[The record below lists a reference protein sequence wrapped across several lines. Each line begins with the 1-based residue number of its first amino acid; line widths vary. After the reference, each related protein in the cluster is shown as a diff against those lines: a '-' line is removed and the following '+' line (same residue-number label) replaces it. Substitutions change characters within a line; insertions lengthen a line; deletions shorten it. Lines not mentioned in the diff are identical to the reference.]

1 MADIITDIRRKF
13 NTGSILIKYIYINA
27 GIFLFIRLFLLI
39 TGLFLIKTEDVFE
52 YLQTPS
58 SPDLLLHRPWTL
70 ITYMFTHFDF
80 LHILFNML
88 WLYTFGRIFLLFFT
102 GRQLGGLYVL
112 GGIAGALFFV
122 VVYNVFPYFSA
133 DSENSFLVGASASV
147 MAIVFAV
154 SFYQKDYRL
163 NLLFLGR
170 LKLIYLAIGALL
182 IDILAITSENAG
194 GHIAHIGGALFG
206 ILFAFQYG
214 RGKDITNFINKMIDK
229 TVNLFN
235 RQPKF
240 KVYTNKNYNSAHAH
254 RHPETDDEYHRRKN
268 AETKEIDVIL
278 DKLKRSGYESLSSEE
293 KKRLF
298 NASKK

>member
-13 NTGSILIKYIYINA
+13 NAGSILIKYIYFNA
-27 GIFLFIRLFLLI
+27 GIFLLIRLVILI
-39 TGLFLIKTEDVFE
+39 TSLFLIKTEDIFE
-52 YLQTPS
+52 YLETPS

-70 ITYMFTHFDF
+70 ITYMFVHFDF

-112 GGIAGALFFV
+112 GGIAGALLFV
-122 VVYNVFPYFSA
+122 AAYNVFPYFSTN
-133 DSENSFLVGASASV
+133 SKNSFLVGASASV

-206 ILFAFQYG
+206 TLFAFQYS
-214 RGKDITNFINKMIDK
+214 RGKDITNFINRMIDW
-229 TVNLFN
+229 TVNLF
-235 RQPKF
+235 RYQPKF
-240 KVYTNKNYNSAHAH
+240 KVYTNKNYRSAHAH
-254 RHPETDDEYHRRKN
+254 RRPETDDEYHRRKN
-268 AETKEIDVIL
+268 AEAKEIDEIL